1 MESISTFV
9 RHHMGPGGFEVEPLS
24 GGPFVVPLSDD
35 SLTVSFKSVESDEY
49 PKELGVTMKKVDTG
63 RIVCDGESKKIAF
76 SLELVKDPKEERKAV
91 SKFMVDLY
99 SQSVPTWKFDQLSE
113 EKDRLEV
120 QLENAKDE
128 LAAMKSQTGL
138 SPNRRST
145 GLGASRSLRDV
156 LAPRYTEQP
165 GSVVVKKH
173 TDNTALPVVRML
185 DFLQTLK
192 TLVKEEPDMYPEE
205 SMGEIEYI
213 IDILERNKMYAPEFL
228 AKPYQHTSDKK
239 RAKVDEES
247 GKWLTEELTMYNRAT
262 VEPLFA
268 SVRTV
273 TKAIAFSQLLTQK
286 TGPALLKNVLLQSR
300 MGETTPLL
308 QGLLDKILDYDFD
321 VFEFDEACHGE
332 PLYTICMSLVYKHNL
347 VSKLHLN
354 EDKVRAFFKVVESM
368 YRENP
373 YHNHIHAADVVQTLS
388 YYVHK
393 FGHSLSSSDMLSIII
408 AGCVHDVDHPGTT
421 NLFQIRTKSDLALI
435 YNDQSVLENHH
446 AATCFRIMSQ
456 EETDILDGIDAESRT
471 GIRELIIGLVLA
483 TDMGRNFEYLG
494 KFQTQLIHTDTKAT
508 FKPQNRDELKLMLQ
522 LFIKC
527 ADVSNPS
534 KKRPVYMKWVDRVM
548 TEFFRQGKE
557 EERLSLP
564 ISPFM
569 AAGSN
574 IPKCQISFLNFLAL
588 PLFEMLGNFDERFVP
603 ILDVL
608 MENRDNWKEVI
619 AKEEA
624 EAEAKAKAK
633 EKLEEKEKDEEK

>member
-1 MESISTFV
+1 MESISPFV
-9 RHHMGPGGFEVEPLS
+9 RHHMGPGGFEVQPLS
-24 GGPFVVPLSDD
+24 GGSFVVPLTDD
-35 SLTVSFKSVESDEY
+35 SLTVSFQSIEAEEY
-49 PKELGVTMKKVDTG
+49 PKELGADMKKMDTG
-63 RIVCDGESKKIAF
+63 RIVCDGGSKRISF
-76 SLELVKDPKEERKAV
+76 PVELVKDPKEERHAV

-99 SQSVPTWKFDQLSE
+99 SQSVPTWKYDQLSE
-113 EKDRLEV
+113 EKDSLEV

-128 LAAMKSQTGL
+128 LARMKVKVQTGL
-138 SPNRRST
+138 TPNRRSP
-145 GLGASRSLRDV
+145 GFGACRSLRDI
-156 LAPRYTEQP
+156 LAPKYTEQP
-165 GSVVVKKH
+165 GSVVVKRH

-192 TLVKEEPDMYPEE
+192 TLVREEPDMYPEE
-205 SMGEIEYI
+205 SMGEITYI

-228 AKPYQHTSDKK
+228 SKPYQHVSDKK
-239 RAKVDEES
+239 KSKVDDES

-268 SVRTV
+268 SLRTV

-286 TGPALLKNVLLQSR
+286 TGPTLLKNVLAQSR
-300 MGETTPLL
+300 MGEMTPLL
-308 QGLLDKILDYDFD
+308 QGLLDKIIDYDFD
-321 VFEFDEACHGE
+321 VFDFEKACQGE
-332 PLYTICMSLVYKHNL
+332 PLYTITMALIYKHNL
-347 VSKLHLN
+347 ITKLHLN
-354 EDKVRAFFKVVESM
+354 EDKVRSFFKVVESM

-373 YHNHIHAADVVQTLS
+373 YHNHIHATDVVQTLS

-393 FGHSLSSSDMLSIII
+393 FGHSLSSADMLSIII
-408 AGCVHDVDHPGTT
+408 AGAVHDVDHPGTT
-421 NLFQIRTKSDLALI
+421 NMFQIRTRSDLALI

-456 EETDILDGIDAESRT
+456 EETNILDGIDPESST

-494 KFQTQLIHTDTKAT
+494 KFQTQLIHTDTKTT

-534 KKRPVYMKWVDRVM
+534 KKRSVYMKWVERVM
-548 TEFFRQGKE
+548 TEFFRQGE
-557 EERLSLP
+557 DEGRLSLP

-588 PLFEMLGNFDERFVP
+588 PLFEMLGNFDERFVT

-619 AKEEA
+619 AKEEG
-624 EAEAKAKAK
+624 EAEAAEAKK
-633 EKLEEKEKDEEK
+633 TEEGEEEK